1 MRYAIINYLFSKRG
15 EQMQFN
21 FYKESDSKLMIYIR
35 DHFSEIVM
43 VVSLVAFLL
52 TAFFTFISYNTKSV
66 KLSVEPVSKLEKGW
80 IVTEIN
86 NGNGTYTLTFKNT
99 VPKDIDD
106 NSVIAFKSTDET
118 IEAHLD
124 GKLFYTYSAGEDF
137 PKPINLGSRYIL
149 LNLPDDSGGKEL
161 TIFATYYGKK
171 STQWR
176 QHRDFF
182 VEGNDGIILKLIKSD
197 LAAIIICFI
206 MTSLS
211 LFELFKSFYL
221 LKKHQPT
228 RNTIYLA
235 LFILASS
242 NWLASETIL
251 MQMFFKSAY
260 VKYIVEYFSFL
271 ALPCLFP
278 MFAKEKMTRFN
289 LPLAFASVISWAYA
303 NVSMLLFVI
312 ASIGFE
318 KHLYVAHGLM
328 AFVVTVVLI
337 CCILD
342 RKNKQLRN
350 LLTGTIILAVFAILS
365 LVSYHKGYVNSIFS
379 AYHFRDF
386 FFAGMVSFILI
397 LLYDSYQQSAKDK
410 EAAALS
416 SFYKSSAYTDRL
428 TQLGSRTAFTED
440 FEATEDEIDK
450 LKNVTVIMLD
460 LNNLKKMNDVKGH
473 AVGDELIKSLA
484 DCLIATFDKDGKIY
498 RIGGDEFIILLKNT
512 ANSDIATYLDALRK
526 NIDAQDN
533 KELSN
538 DTVAI
543 GFAQRTDIL
552 NTDKSVYDL
561 FKIADEKMYEDKKI
575 KKGLHIANT
584 IN

>member
-1 MRYAIINYLFSKRG
+1 MQYNY
-15 EQMQFN
+15 
-21 FYKESDSKLMIYIR
+21 YKENDSKFMIYIR

-43 VVSLVAFLL
+43 VVSLIAFLL
-52 TAFFTFISYNTKSV
+52 TGVFTFISYRTKSIQ
-66 KLSVEPVSKLEKGW
+66 LTVEPVSKLEKGW

-106 NSVIAFKSTDET
+106 NSVIAFKSTDEAV
-118 IEAHLD
+118 EAHID
-124 GKLFYTYSAGEDF
+124 GKLIYSYSAGEDF

-149 LNLPDDSGGKEL
+149 LNLPDNSGGKEL

-176 QHRDFF
+176 QHRDFL

-197 LAAIIICFI
+197 LVTIIICFI
-206 MTSLS
+206 MTSLA
-211 LFELFKSFYL
+211 LFELFKSIYL
-221 LKKHQPT
+221 LIKHQPA
-228 RNTIYLA
+228 RNTVYLA

-251 MQMFFKSAY
+251 MQVFFKSAY

-271 ALPCLFP
+271 TLPCLFP

-289 LPLAFASVISWAYA
+289 LPLAFASVISWVYA
-303 NVSMLLFVI
+303 NVSLLLFVN

-328 AFVVTVVLI
+328 ASVVTVVLV

-365 LVSYHKGYVNSIFS
+365 LISYHNGYINSVFS

-386 FFAGMVSFILI
+386 FFAGMVSFIMI
-397 LLYDSYQQSAKDK
+397 LLYDTYQQSAKDK

-428 TQLGSRTAFTED
+428 TNLGSRTAFTED
-440 FEATEDEIDK
+440 FEATENEIDK

-484 DCLIATFDKDGKIY
+484 DCLTLTFGNDGKIY
-498 RIGGDEFIILLKNT
+498 RIGGDEFIILLKDL
-512 ANSDIATYLDALRK
+512 ANPDIEVYLETLRK

-543 GFAQRTDIL
+543 GYAQRTDVL
-552 NTDKSVYDL
+552 NKNESVYDL
-561 FKIADEKMYEDKKI
+561 FKTADEKMYEDKNA
-575 KKGLHIANT
+575 KKGLHTVNT

>member
-1 MRYAIINYLFSKRG
+1 
-15 EQMQFN
+15 MQFN
-21 FYKESDSKLMIYIR
+21 YYKENDSKTMIYIR

-43 VVSLVAFLL
+43 AVSLVAFLL
-52 TAFFTFISYNTKSV
+52 TGIFILISYSTKNTQLTV
-66 KLSVEPVSKLEKGW
+66 DPVSKLEKGW
-80 IVTEIN
+80 TVTEIN
-86 NGNGTYTLTFKNT
+86 NGDKSFTLTFRNT

-106 NSVIAFKSTDET
+106 NSVIAFKSTDE
-118 IEAHLD
+118 AVNAYLD
-124 GKLFYTYSAGEDF
+124 GELFYNYSAGEDF
-137 PKPINLGSRYIL
+137 PKQINLGSRYIL

-161 TIFATYYGKK
+161 TITATYYGKK

-182 VEGNDGIILKLIKSD
+182 VEGNDGIILKLLKSD
-197 LAAIIICFI
+197 MVAIIICFI

-221 LKKHQPT
+221 MKKHQPA

-242 NWLASETIL
+242 NWLASETVL
-251 MQMFFKSAY
+251 MQLFFRSAY
-260 VKYIVEYFSFL
+260 VKYVIEYFSFL

-289 LPLAFASVISWAYA
+289 LPLAFASVVSWAYA
-303 NVSMLLFVI
+303 NVSMILFVVF
-312 ASIGFE
+312 SIGFE
-318 KHLYVAHGLM
+318 KHLYVAHGFM

-350 LLTGTIILAVFAILS
+350 LLTGTIILAAFAILS
-365 LVSYHKGYVNSIFS
+365 LISYHNGYINSVFS

-386 FFAGMVSFILI
+386 FFSGMVSFIMI
-397 LLYDSYQQSAKDK
+397 LLYDTYQQSAKDK

-428 TQLGSRTAFTED
+428 TNLGSRTAFTED
-440 FEATEDEIDK
+440 FEAAENEIDK
-450 LKNVTVIMLD
+450 LKNITVIMLD

-512 ANSDIATYLDALRK
+512 ADSDVEKYLDTLRK

-538 DTVAI
+538 DTVAV
-543 GFAQRTDIL
+543 GYAQRTDIL

-561 FKIADEKMYEDKKI
+561 FKMADEKMYEDKKL
-575 KKGLHIANT
+575 KKSLFTAN
-584 IN
+584 INN